1 MKQFLLSLIIVSGFV
16 TITNAQGGSS
26 WFDLDTVKA
35 GKFDTGKMWTFE
47 YPPIDYFE
55 EEYGFD
61 ADEDWFDHVRMAA
74 LRFATYCS
82 ASFVSEDG
90 LVMTN
95 HHCARQNVTKVTQ
108 EGEDLHENGF
118 ISYTLED
125 ERIVPGLFV
134 DQLVYFQDVTDEI
147 YDAMEEGN
155 TEDEKLAIKTRMIE
169 EIETRVA
176 EETELEVSIT
186 PLYEGGRYSLYGYKR
201 YNDVRLVFAPEAQLG
216 SFGGDPDNF
225 TYPRYSLDFSF
236 FRVYDDNGEP
246 LKTDHYYKWSD
257 SGAEV
262 NEPVFVVG
270 NPGSTNR
277 LKTVAQLEYYRDIS
291 YPRTLDLIDGLI
303 ETYESLLESDPER
316 ELELKD
322 RLLSFLNSQKAYTG
336 MLKGLRDPIL
346 MQRKRDFENNFKA
359 AVQSDEELNEMYGD
373 LWEKI
378 EEIRSELS
386 KISNKRFALRMSR
399 FTTPRYFFIA
409 EELINIAEEL
419 KKPESERDELYV
431 GEELEL
437 SIESMMPEDFDYEMN
452 KKLLKQKIQIL
463 SDNLG
468 DDNELLQKMTGGK
481 TGDEAVDYILSNS
494 SLTNADDMKELVAE
508 GPDAI
513 LSGNDPFIYFILT
526 TKETSEE
533 LNAKVDEL
541 TDLEDTYNEKIG
553 RALFEVYGTSIPP
566 DATFTLR
573 ISDGVVKS
581 FPYNGTIAP
590 AYTTFY
596 GMYDR
601 YYSFNKEFPWSLP
614 ERWENPSEDFDLST
628 KFNFITTN
636 DLTGGSS
643 GSAIINKN
651 AEVVGISF
659 DGNIQG
665 LPGNFIFRT
674 EENRAVGVHSSG
686 MMEVLEKIYNINMMT
701 SKKVWKKAFLRIHR
715 CNT

>member
-1 MKQFLLSLIIVSGFV
+1 
-16 TITNAQGGSS
+16 
-26 WFDLDTVKA
+26 
-35 GKFDTGKMWTFE
+35 
-47 YPPIDYFE
+47 
-55 EEYGFD
+55 
-61 ADEDWFDHVRMAA
+61 
-74 LRFATYCS
+74 
-82 ASFVSEDG
+82 
-90 LVMTN
+90 
-95 HHCARQNVTKVTQ
+95 
-108 EGEDLHENGF
+108 
-118 ISYTLED
+118 
-125 ERIVPGLFV
+125 
-134 DQLVYFQDVTDEI
+134 
-147 YDAMEEGN
+147 
-155 TEDEKLAIKTRMIE
+155 
-169 EIETRVA
+169 
-176 EETELEVSIT
+176 
-186 PLYEGGRYSLYGYKR
+186 
-201 YNDVRLVFAPEAQLG
+201 
-216 SFGGDPDNF
+216 
-225 TYPRYSLDFSF
+225 
-236 FRVYDDNGEP
+236 
-246 LKTDHYYKWSD
+246 
-257 SGAEV
+257 
-262 NEPVFVVG
+262 
-270 NPGSTNR
+270 
-277 LKTVAQLEYYRDIS
+277 LEYYRDIS

-322 RLLSFLNSQKAYTG
+322 RLLNFLNSQKAYTG

-346 MQRKRDFENNFKA
+346 MQRKRDFENNFKS
-359 AVQSDEELNEMYGD
+359 AVQSDEELNEKYGD

-419 KKPESERDELYV
+419 KKPENERDELYV
-431 GEELEL
+431 GEELDL

-452 KKLLKQKIQIL
+452 KKLLKQKIKIL
-463 SDNLG
+463 SENLG
-468 DDNELLQKMTGGK
+468 DDNELLQKMTGGR

-513 LSGNDPFIYFILT
+513 LSGDDPFIYFILT

-533 LNAKVDEL
+533 LDTKVDEL
-541 TDLEDTYNEKIG
+541 TEFEDTYNEKLG

-643 GSAIINKN
+643 GSAMINKD
-651 AEVVGISF
+651 AEVVGIAF

-665 LPGNFIFRT
+665 LPGNFIYRT

-686 MMEVLEKIYNINMMT
+686 MMEVLEKIYNLN
-701 SKKVWKKAFLRIHR
+701 RISEELKSGEMVR
-715 CNT
+715 

>member
-1 MKQFLLSLIIVSGFV
+1 MKKLLLPLFIAIGFV
-16 TITNAQGGSS
+16 TLTNAQGSS
-26 WFDLDTVKA
+26 NWFDLDTVKA
-35 GKFDTGKMWTFE
+35 GKFDTGKMWMFE

-74 LRFATYCS
+74 LKFATYCT

-95 HHCARQNVTKVTQ
+95 HHCARRSVTLVTL

-118 ISYTLED
+118 ISYILDD
-125 ERIVPGLFV
+125 ERLVPDLFV

-186 PLYEGGRYSLYGYKR
+186 PLYEGGRYSLYGYRR

-246 LKTDHYYKWSD
+246 LKIDHYYKWSD

-277 LKTVAQLEYYRDIS
+277 LKTVAQLEYSRDIS
-291 YPRTLDLIDGLI
+291 YPRTLELIKGLI

-322 RLLSFLNSQKAYTG
+322 RLLNFLNSQKAYTG
-336 MLKGLRDPIL
+336 MLKGLRDQIL
-346 MQRKRDFENNFKA
+346 MQRKRDFENNFKS
-359 AVQSDEELNEMYGD
+359 AVQSDEELNQNYGD

-378 EEIRSELS
+378 EEIRSELR

-419 KKPESERDELYV
+419 KKPESERDDLYV

-437 SIESMMPEDFDYEMN
+437 SIESMMPEDFDYDMN
-452 KKLLKQKIQIL
+452 NKLLKQKIKIL
-463 SDNLG
+463 SENLG
-468 DDNELLQKMTGGK
+468 NDKEIVQKMTGGK

-494 SLTNADDMKELVAE
+494 SLTNADDIKELVAE
-508 GPDAI
+508 GPDEI
-513 LSGNDPFIYFILT
+513 LSGDDPFIYFILT

-533 LNAKVDEL
+533 LNTKVNEL
-541 TDLEDTYNEKIG
+541 TELEDTFNEKLG

-573 ISDGVVKS
+573 ISDGVVKG

-590 AYTTFY
+590 PYTTFY

-614 ERWENPSEDFDLST
+614 ERWANPSEDFDLST

-636 DLTGGSS
+636 DITGGSS
-643 GSAIINKN
+643 GSAMINKD
-651 AEVVGISF
+651 AEVIGIAF
-659 DGNIQG
+659 DGNVQG

-674 EENRAVGVHSSG
+674 EVNRTVGVHSSG
-686 MMEVLEKIYNINMMT
+686 IMEVLENIYNLN
-701 SKKVWKKAFLRIHR
+701 RISEELKSGEMVR
-715 CNT
+715 

>member
-1 MKQFLLSLIIVSGFV
+1 MKQFLLSLIIVIGFV
-16 TITNAQGGSS
+16 TITNAQSSSS

-55 EEYGFD
+55 KEYRFTP
-61 ADEDWFDHVRMAA
+61 DEDWFDHVRMAA
-74 LRFATYCS
+74 LKFATYCS

-95 HHCARQNVTKVTQ
+95 HHCARRSVTLVTL

-118 ISYTLED
+118 ISYILDD
-125 ERIVPGLFV
+125 ERLVPGLFV
-134 DQLVYFQDVTDEI
+134 DQLVYIQDVTDEI
-147 YDAMEEGN
+147 QDAMDEGK
-155 TEDEKLAIKTRMIE
+155 TEDEKLAFKSRIVE

-176 EETELEVSIT
+176 EEKGLEVSIT

-201 YNDVRLVFAPEAQLG
+201 YNNVRLVFAPEEQLG

-225 TYPRYSLDFSF
+225 TYPRYNLDFSF
-236 FRVYDDNGEP
+236 FRVYDDDGEP
-246 LKTDHYYKWSD
+246 LKTDHYYEWSD
-257 SGAEV
+257 NGAEV
-262 NEPVFVVG
+262 NEPVFVVS

-277 LKTVAQLEYYRDIS
+277 LKTVAQLEYSRDIT
-291 YPRTLDLIDGLI
+291 YPRTLELIKGLI
-303 ETYESLLESDPER
+303 ETYESLLESDSER

-322 RLLSFLNSQKAYTG
+322 RLLNFLNSQKAYTG

-346 MQRKRDFENNFKA
+346 MQRKRDFENNFKS

-378 EEIRSELS
+378 AKIRSELS

-431 GEELEL
+431 GEELDL

-463 SDNLG
+463 SENLG
-468 DDNELLQKMTGGK
+468 DYDELLQKMTGGK

-581 FPYNGTIAP
+581 FPYNGTTAP

-614 ERWENPSEDFDLST
+614 ERWENPPEEFDLST

-674 EENRAVGVHSSG
+674 EENRAVGVHSTG
-686 MMEVLEKIYNINMMT
+686 IMEVLEKIYNLN
-701 SKKVWKKAFLRIHR
+701 RISEELKSGEMVR
-715 CNT
+715 

>member
-1 MKQFLLSLIIVSGFV
+1 MKKLLLSLFIAIGFV
-16 TITNAQGGSS
+16 TLTNAQGSS
-26 WFDLDTVKA
+26 NWFDLDTVKA
-35 GKFDTGKMWTFE
+35 GKFDTGKMWMFE

-74 LRFATYCS
+74 LKFATYCT

-95 HHCARQNVTKVTQ
+95 HHCARRSVTLVTL

-118 ISYTLED
+118 ISYILDD
-125 ERIVPGLFV
+125 ERLVPDLFV

-186 PLYEGGRYSLYGYKR
+186 PLYEGGRYSLYGYRR

-246 LKTDHYYKWSD
+246 LKIDHYYKWSD

-277 LKTVAQLEYYRDIS
+277 LKTVAQLEYSRDIS
-291 YPRTLDLIDGLI
+291 YPRTLELIKGLI

-322 RLLSFLNSQKAYTG
+322 RLLNFLNSQKAYTG
-336 MLKGLRDPIL
+336 MLKGLRDQIL
-346 MQRKRDFENNFKA
+346 MQRKRDFENNFKL
-359 AVQSDEELNEMYGD
+359 AVQSDEELNQNYGD

-378 EEIRSELS
+378 EEIRSELR

-419 KKPESERDELYV
+419 KKPESERDDLYV

-437 SIESMMPEDFDYEMN
+437 SIESMMPEDFDYDMN
-452 KKLLKQKIQIL
+452 NKLLKQKIKIL
-463 SDNLG
+463 SENLG
-468 DDNELLQKMTGGK
+468 NDKEIVQKMTGGK

-494 SLTNADDMKELVAE
+494 SLTNADDIKELVAE
-508 GPDAI
+508 GPDEI
-513 LSGNDPFIYFILT
+513 LSGDDPFIYFILT

-533 LNAKVDEL
+533 LNTKVNEL
-541 TDLEDTYNEKIG
+541 TELEDTFNAKLG

-573 ISDGVVKS
+573 ISDGVVKG

-590 AYTTFY
+590 PYTTFY

-614 ERWENPSEDFDLST
+614 ERWANPSEDFDLST

-636 DLTGGSS
+636 DITGGSS
-643 GSAIINKN
+643 GSAMINKD
-651 AEVVGISF
+651 AEVIGIAF
-659 DGNIQG
+659 DGNVQG

-674 EENRAVGVHSSG
+674 EVNRTVGVHSSG
-686 MMEVLEKIYNINMMT
+686 IMEVLENIYNLN
-701 SKKVWKKAFLRIHR
+701 RISEELKSGEMVR
-715 CNT
+715 